1 MEAKLLKEDLAGA
14 LSSVLGVV
22 EKRQTLPILANVLI
36 DFSDNGVNMTATDLE
51 SEIALSSVP
60 GEISS
65 PGKTTVSAKKLNDLV
80 RLLPDGEQLTISLKN
95 SKLNI
100 KTSTSNYNLSTLP
113 SDDFPSLEAAEEG
126 EEVQINMGQLKGAI
140 SSSSF
145 AMGNQDWRHYLN
157 GLYVIC
163 ENGLLTT
170 VATDAHRLA
179 ISNVKTNNTPN
190 PVSGIIPRKAV
201 NEIFKFLD
209 EEGDCRFQIS
219 ESFCRLSKP
228 GLVFK
233 SKLIEGKFP
242 DYNQVIPSGDSTD
255 MVCNKKDLGDALAR
269 SSILTSD
276 KYKGVRFLL
285 DNKDLKITANNPDQ
299 EDAEE
304 AIAVDSKGS
313 LEIAFNVGYIQEILN
328 HINVDDAVFR
338 FFGEDKSCIIQAK
351 DNDSSLYVVMPLLI

>member
-1 MEAKLLKEDLAGA
+1 MEAKLVKEDLSGA

-36 DFSDNGVNMTATDLE
+36 EFSNSGVNMTATDLE
-51 SEIALSSVP
+51 SEIALSSLP

-65 PGKTTVSAKKLNDLV
+65 QGKTTVSAKKLNDLV
-80 RLLPDGEQLTISLKN
+80 RLLPDGEQLTISFKN

-100 KTSTSNYNLSTLP
+100 KTSTGNYNLSTLP
-113 SDDFPSLEAAEEG
+113 SDDFPSLDAAEGG
-126 EEVQINMGQLKGAI
+126 EEVQIDMGQLKRAI

-163 ENGLLTT
+163 ENGVLTT

-179 ISNVKTNNTPN
+179 ISNVKTHNAPN
-190 PVSGIIPRKAV
+190 HVSGIIPRKAV

-228 GLVFK
+228 GLIFK

-276 KYKGVRFLL
+276 KYKGVRFLI

-328 HINVDDAVFR
+328 HINVDDAIFR

>member
-36 DFSDNGVNMTATDLE
+36 DFSDSGVNMTATDLE
-51 SEIALSSVP
+51 SEIALSSVR

-80 RLLPDGEQLTISLKN
+80 RLLPDGEQLTISLVN

-113 SDDFPSLEAAEEG
+113 SDDFPSLEAVEEG
-126 EEVQINMGQLKGAI
+126 EEVQIDMGQLKGAI

-163 ENGLLTT
+163 DNGTLTT

-209 EEGDCRFQIS
+209 EGGDCNFQIS
-219 ESFCRLSKP
+219 ESFCCLTKP
-228 GLVFK
+228 GLIFK

-276 KYKGVRFLL
+276 KYKGVRFIL
-285 DNKDLKITANNPDQ
+285 DNTNLKITANNPDQ

-304 AIAVDSKGS
+304 AIVVDSKGS
-313 LEIAFNVGYIQEILN
+313 LKIAFNVGYIQEILN

-351 DNDSSLYVVMPLLI
+351 DSDSSLYVVMPLLI